1 MVQRYL
7 FFTEKGKKKPG
18 FYPGHQFKEIQ
29 LFKTYTLMLPTL

>member
-7 FFTEKGKKKPG
+7 FLPKKVKKPG
-18 FYPGHQFKEIQ
+18 IYPGHQFKEIQ